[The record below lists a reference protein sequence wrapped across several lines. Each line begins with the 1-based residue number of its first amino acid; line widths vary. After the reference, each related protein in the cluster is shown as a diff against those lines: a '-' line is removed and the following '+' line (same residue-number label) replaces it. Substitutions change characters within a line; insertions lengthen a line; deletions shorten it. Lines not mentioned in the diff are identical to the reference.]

1 MLYHYFKFSVY
12 FSKIFV
18 THIFWADLVPKSEVL
33 KINWNLVQGYSALC
47 LLWFWCLFLQNF
59 CHSCFIFSNFFS
71 FISFGQIWS
80 QNLKLFKLTDI
91 WYRGRLLYAYFD
103 FNVYFFK
110 ILSSVFF
117 GEIWSQ
123 NLKFAILTE
132 IWYRRTLLYAYYD
145 FNVYFFQIF
154 CQSYFFGHIWSH
166 NLKFFKMT
174 NFVEG
179 YIAVCLLRF

>member
-1 MLYHYFKFSVY
+1 M
-12 FSKIFV
+12 
-18 THIFWADLVPKSEVL
+18 
-33 KINWNLVQGYSALC
+33 
-47 LLWFWCLFLQNF
+47 
-59 CHSCFIFSNFFS
+59 FIFPKFLSLTF
-71 FISFGQIWS
+71 FGQIWS
-80 QNLKLFKLTDI
+80 QNLKFSKLTETWCRGTLLYAYYDFDVYFCKIFSFKLTDI

-110 ILSSVFF
+110 ILSSIFF